1 MKNAKIK
8 NRQKLSM
15 LVVTM
20 VLVLLMTLT
29 AGMLTGCGKN
39 ADGSTDGTESNSAG
53 SNGSAGGGKGR
64 FIESKVA
71 LPEEIN
77 SILQFKALSD
87 GTLEIVG
94 QDADYSIYVAKS
106 SDGGGSWET
115 TPLEDISY
123 SNVAVAEDG
132 TVAFLDYT
140 ENGLCQVTIVDADGS
155 THTFSI
161 EMPAEDAFVSVAA
174 FDSNK
179 QLIVR
184 DTLGGLYGIDCTD
197 GSKTVTFE
205 IDEDTYIPYFDV
217 VGTNC
222 YIVTSDKVLCYDTAT
237 GKETDELTAL
247 TEQICS
253 DDNLVYRNSDTGLPV
268 TFAKAENDNSIIF
281 ADYKGIFHYTT
292 GGAVVEELV
301 QGEQTALSNSG
312 AIFYGVYMQDETHL
326 FVAGN
331 NGMEGALYSY
341 TYDADASANLNQE
354 LNIYALQDSDTLR
367 QAVNIFRQEYADIY
381 VNLEIGMTD
390 DNGVTLEDALKTL
403 STDILAGNGPDVLI
417 LDGMPVDSYV
427 EKGILTDISDVV
439 DEVKASDGLV
449 DSIVKDSTKD
459 GKIYAIPTRFL
470 VSFITSDQQT
480 VDAGKSTQA
489 LADRIETLAKD
500 KSTTYVVQQKMAEEL
515 LLDFY
520 NVDSKNWVKEDGSL
534 DETKVS
540 DYLTQVKR
548 IYDVDDHSDIES
560 YGNFFES
567 GMCDG
572 YRYGTLD
579 SMDLFTET
587 CKVEFG
593 TIADVEDFQL
603 MLSAG
608 STDGAVYG
616 ALSNGGISTY
626 VPFLQAGVVSGGNE
640 DAGKAFVKTLLGK
653 EAGASSNG
661 IPVNE
666 AALKDQINALMG
678 RTETSMAF
686 NRDGSDKIYTIEY
699 RSMTQ
704 EEADAILAQLE
715 AVEQSALTD
724 RTIQNLVI
732 RQGTSYVKGEQ
743 NLEETVNEITKK
755 VNLYLAEQQ

>member
-1 MKNAKIK
+1 
-8 NRQKLSM
+8 M
-15 LVVTM
+15 LGVT
-20 VLVLLMTLT
+20 VILLLLMTLT
-29 AGMLTGCGKN
+29 AGIFTGCGKN
-39 ADGSTDGTESNSAG
+39 AGGGVDGTESSGTNADG
-53 SNGSAGGGKGR
+53 STGSGKGR

-87 GTLEIVG
+87 GTLEVVG
-94 QDADYSIYVAKS
+94 QDADYSIYVVKS

-140 ENGLCQVTIVDADGS
+140 ENGLCSVTIVDADGS

-184 DTLGGLYGIDCTD
+184 DTEGGLYGIDCTD

-222 YIVTSDKVLCYDTAT
+222 YIVTSDKVLCYDTTT

-268 TFAKAENDNSIIF
+268 TFAKAEKDNSIIF

-480 VDAGKSTQA
+480 VDAGKSMQA

-520 NVDSKNWVKEDGSL
+520 NVDSQNWVKEDGSL

-548 IYDVDDHSDIES
+548 IYDVDDHRDIES

-579 SMDLFTET
+579 SMDLFAET

-608 STDGAVYG
+608 TTDGAVYG
-616 ALSNGGISTY
+616 VLSNGGTSSY

-732 RQGTSYVKGEQ
+732 EQGTSYVKGEK

>member
-1 MKNAKIK
+1 M
-8 NRQKLSM
+8 
-15 LVVTM
+15 
-20 VLVLLMTLT
+20 
-29 AGMLTGCGKN
+29 
-39 ADGSTDGTESNSAG
+39 
-53 SNGSAGGGKGR
+53 
-64 FIESKVA
+64 
-71 LPEEIN
+71 
-77 SILQFKALSD
+77 
-87 GTLEIVG
+87 
-94 QDADYSIYVAKS
+94 AKS

-123 SNVAVAEDG
+123 GDVAVAEDG

-140 ENGLCQVTIVDADGS
+140 ENGLCSVTIVDADGS

-222 YIVTSDKVLCYDTAT
+222 YIVTSDKVLCYDTTT

-253 DDNLVYRNSDTGLPV
+253 DDNLVYRNTDTGLPV

-331 NGMEGALYSY
+331 NGMESALYSY

-548 IYDVDDHSDIES
+548 IYDVDDHRDIES

-579 SMDLFTET
+579 SMDLFAET

-608 STDGAVYG
+608 TTDGAVYG
-616 ALSNGGISTY
+616 VLSNGGTSSY

-732 RQGTSYVKGEQ
+732 EQGTSYVKGEQ

>member
-1 MKNAKIK
+1 MSKLKIK
-8 NRQKLSM
+8 ARGISM
-15 LVVTM
+15 EVV
-20 VLVLLMTLT
+20 
-29 AGMLTGCGKN
+29 GK
-39 ADGSTDGTESNSAG
+39 DDLIQRE
-53 SNGSAGGGKGR
+53 R
-64 FIESKVA
+64 E
-71 LPEEIN
+71 
-77 SILQFKALSD
+77 
-87 GTLEIVG
+87 
-94 QDADYSIYVAKS
+94 
-106 SDGGGSWET
+106 
-115 TPLEDISY
+115 
-123 SNVAVAEDG
+123 
-132 TVAFLDYT
+132 AFLDYA

-179 QLIVR
+179 QLIIR
-184 DTLGGLYGIDCTD
+184 DTEGGLYGIDCTD

-222 YIVTSDKVLCYDTAT
+222 YIVTSDKVLCYDTTT

-253 DDNLVYRNSDTGLPV
+253 DDNLVYRNTDTGLPV

-427 EKGILTDISDVV
+427 KKGILTDISDVV

-480 VDAGKSTQA
+480 VDAGKSMQA

-626 VPFLQAGVVSGGNE
+626 VPFLQTGVVSGGNE

-732 RQGTSYVKGEQ
+732 RHGTSYVKGEK

>member
-8 NRQKLSM
+8 NRQKRSM
-15 LVVTM
+15 LGVTVM
-20 VLVLLMTLT
+20 LFLLMTLI

-39 ADGSTDGTESNSAG
+39 TAGGVDGTESSGTNAD
-53 SNGSAGGGKGR
+53 GSAGGGKGR

-94 QDADYSIYVAKS
+94 QDADYSIYVVKS

-155 THTFSI
+155 IHTFSI

-179 QLIVR
+179 QLIIR
-184 DTLGGLYGIDCTD
+184 DTEGGLYGIDCID

-222 YIVTSDKVLCYDTAT
+222 YIVTSDEVLCYDTAT

-427 EKGILTDISDVV
+427 KKGILTDISDVV

-480 VDAGKSTQA
+480 VDAGKSMQA

-616 ALSNGGISTY
+616 VLSNGGISSY

-686 NRDGSDKIYTIEY
+686 NRDGSDKMYTIEY

-732 RQGTSYVKGEQ
+732 EQGTSYVKGEQ

>member
-20 VLVLLMTLT
+20 VLVLLMTLI
-29 AGMLTGCGKN
+29 AGIFTGCGKN
-39 ADGSTDGTESNSAG
+39 AGGGLDGTESSGTNAD
-53 SNGSAGGGKGR
+53 GSAGGGKGR

-94 QDADYSIYVAKS
+94 QDADYSIYVVKS
-106 SDGGGSWET
+106 SDGGGNWET

-179 QLIVR
+179 QLIIR
-184 DTLGGLYGIDCTD
+184 DTEGGLYGIDCTD

-222 YIVTSDKVLCYDTAT
+222 YIVTSDKVLCYDTTT

-253 DDNLVYRNSDTGLPV
+253 DDNLVYRNTDTGLPV

-500 KSTTYVVQQKMAEEL
+500 KSTTYVVQQKMVEEL

-732 RQGTSYVKGEQ
+732 GHGTSYVKGEK

>member
-1 MKNAKIK
+1 MKI
-8 NRQKLSM
+8 S
-15 LVVTM
+15 
-20 VLVLLMTLT
+20 LT
-29 AGMLTGCGKN
+29 VM
-39 ADGSTDGTESNSAG
+39 SQSQRME
-53 SNGSAGGGKGR
+53 
-64 FIESKVA
+64 
-71 LPEEIN
+71 
-77 SILQFKALSD
+77 Q
-87 GTLEIVG
+87 
-94 QDADYSIYVAKS
+94 
-106 SDGGGSWET
+106 
-115 TPLEDISY
+115 
-123 SNVAVAEDG
+123 
-132 TVAFLDYT
+132 FLDYT
-140 ENGLCQVTIVDADGS
+140 ENGLCPVTIVDADGS

-184 DTLGGLYGIDCTD
+184 DTEGGLYGIDCTD

-222 YIVTSDKVLCYDTAT
+222 YIVTSDKVLCYDTTT

-253 DDNLVYRNSDTGLPV
+253 DDNLVYRNTDTGLPV

-390 DNGVTLEDALKTL
+390 DNGVMLEDALKTL

-579 SMDLFTET
+579 SMDLFAER

-608 STDGAVYG
+608 TTDGAVYG
-616 ALSNGGISTY
+616 VLSNGGTSSY

-678 RTETSMAF
+678 WTETSMAF

-732 RQGTSYVKGEQ
+732 EQGTSYVKGEQ

-755 VNLYLAEQQ
+755 VNLYLAERQ

>member
-1 MKNAKIK
+1 MKTAKIK
-8 NRQKLSM
+8 NRQKRSM
-15 LVVTM
+15 LGVT
-20 VLVLLMTLT
+20 VILLLLMTLT
-29 AGMLTGCGKN
+29 AGIFTGCGKN
-39 ADGSTDGTESNSAG
+39 AGGGVDGTESSGTNAD
-53 SNGSAGGGKGR
+53 GSAGGGKGR

-77 SILQFKALSD
+77 SILRFKALSD

-94 QDADYSIYVAKS
+94 QDADYSIYVVKS
-106 SDGGGSWET
+106 SDGGGNWET

-132 TVAFLDYT
+132 TVAFLHYT
-140 ENGLCQVTIVDADGS
+140 ENGLCPDTIVDADAS
-155 THTFSI
+155 CLSLSY
-161 EMPAEDAFVSVAA
+161 EMSGEDAFVSFAA
-174 FDSNK
+174 FDRKK

-184 DTLGGLYGIDCTD
+184 NTEGGLYGIDCTD

-222 YIVTSDKVLCYDTAT
+222 YIVTSDKVLCYDTTT

-253 DDNLVYRNSDTGLPV
+253 DDNLVYRNTDTGLPV

-341 TYDADASANLNQE
+341 TYAADASANLNQE

-390 DNGVTLEDALKTL
+390 DNGVMLEDALKTL

-540 DYLTQVKR
+540 DYLAQVKR

-579 SMDLFTET
+579 SMDLFAER

-608 STDGAVYG
+608 TTDGAVYG
-616 ALSNGGISTY
+616 VLSNGETSSY

-686 NRDGSDKIYTIEY
+686 NRDGSDKMYTIEY

-732 RQGTSYVKGEQ
+732 ERGTSYVKGEQ

>member
-1 MKNAKIK
+1 MKTAKIK
-8 NRQKLSM
+8 NRQKRSM
-15 LVVTM
+15 LGVT
-20 VLVLLMTLT
+20 VILLLLMTLT
-29 AGMLTGCGKN
+29 AGIFTGCGKN
-39 ADGSTDGTESNSAG
+39 AGGGVDGTESSGTNAD
-53 SNGSAGGGKGR
+53 GSAGGGKGR

-77 SILQFKALSD
+77 SILRFKALSD

-94 QDADYSIYVAKS
+94 QDADYSIYVVKS

-140 ENGLCQVTIVDADGS
+140 ENGLCPVTIVDADGS

-184 DTLGGLYGIDCTD
+184 DTEGGLYGIDCTD

-222 YIVTSDKVLCYDTAT
+222 YIVTSDKVLCYDTTT

-253 DDNLVYRNSDTGLPV
+253 DDNLVYRNTDTGLPV

-341 TYDADASANLNQE
+341 TYDADASAN
-354 LNIYALQDSDTLR
+354 
-367 QAVNIFRQEYADIY
+367 
-381 VNLEIGMTD
+381 
-390 DNGVTLEDALKTL
+390 
-403 STDILAGNGPDVLI
+403 
-417 LDGMPVDSYV
+417 
-427 EKGILTDISDVV
+427 
-439 DEVKASDGLV
+439 
-449 DSIVKDSTKD
+449 
-459 GKIYAIPTRFL
+459 
-470 VSFITSDQQT
+470 
-480 VDAGKSTQA
+480 
-489 LADRIETLAKD
+489 RIETLAKD

-579 SMDLFTET
+579 SMDLFAER

-608 STDGAVYG
+608 TTDGAVYG
-616 ALSNGGISTY
+616 VLSNGGTSSY

-678 RTETSMAF
+678 RTETSMSF
-686 NRDGSDKIYTIEY
+686 NRDGSDKMYTIEY

-732 RQGTSYVKGEQ
+732 RHGTSYVKGEK

-755 VNLYLAEQQ
+755 VNLYLAE

>member
-1 MKNAKIK
+1 M
-8 NRQKLSM
+8 
-15 LVVTM
+15 
-20 VLVLLMTLT
+20 
-29 AGMLTGCGKN
+29 
-39 ADGSTDGTESNSAG
+39 
-53 SNGSAGGGKGR
+53 
-64 FIESKVA
+64 
-71 LPEEIN
+71 
-77 SILQFKALSD
+77 
-87 GTLEIVG
+87 
-94 QDADYSIYVAKS
+94 AKS

-123 SNVAVAEDG
+123 SDVAVAEDG

-184 DTLGGLYGIDCTD
+184 DTVGGLYGIDCTD

-205 IDEDTYIPYFDV
+205 IDEDAYIPYFDV

-222 YIVTSDKVLCYDTAT
+222 YIVTSDKVLCYDTTT

-253 DDNLVYRNSDTGLPV
+253 DDNLVYRNTDTGLPV

-417 LDGMPVDSYV
+417 LDGMPMDSYV
-427 EKGILTDISDVV
+427 EKGILTNISDVV

-520 NVDSKNWVKEDGSL
+520 NVDSQNWVKEDGSL

-548 IYDVDDHSDIES
+548 IYDVDDHRDIES
-560 YGNFFES
+560 YGNFSES
-567 GMCDG
+567 GMFDG

-579 SMDLFTET
+579 SMDLFAET

-608 STDGAVYG
+608 TTDGAVYG
-616 ALSNGGISTY
+616 VLSNGGTSSY

-653 EAGASSNG
+653 EAGASNNG

-678 RTETSMAF
+678 RTETSMSF
-686 NRDGSDKIYTIEY
+686 NRYGSDKIYTIEY

-732 RQGTSYVKGEQ
+732 EQGTSYVKGEQ

>member
-1 MKNAKIK
+1 MEFKF
-8 NRQKLSM
+8 
-15 LVVTM
+15 T
-20 VLVLLMTLT
+20 
-29 AGMLTGCGKN
+29 CG
-39 ADGSTDGTESNSAG
+39 
-53 SNGSAGGGKGR
+53 
-64 FIESKVA
+64 
-71 LPEEIN
+71 
-77 SILQFKALSD
+77 
-87 GTLEIVG
+87 
-94 QDADYSIYVAKS
+94 IYFFTQA
-106 SDGGGSWET
+106 
-115 TPLEDISY
+115 
-123 SNVAVAEDG
+123 
-132 TVAFLDYT
+132 
-140 ENGLCQVTIVDADGS
+140 
-155 THTFSI
+155 TFSI
-161 EMPAEDAFVSVAA
+161 EMPAEDAVVSVAA

-222 YIVTSDKVLCYDTAT
+222 YIVTSDKVLCYDTTT
-237 GKETDELTAL
+237 GKETDELIAL

-253 DDNLVYRNSDTGLPV
+253 DDNLVYRNTDTGLPV

-367 QAVNIFRQEYADIY
+367 QAVIIFRQEYADIY

-520 NVDSKNWVKEDGSL
+520 NVDSKNWAKEDGSL

-579 SMDLFTET
+579 SMDLFAET

-732 RQGTSYVKGEQ
+732 EQGTSYVKGEQ

>member
-1 MKNAKIK
+1 M
-8 NRQKLSM
+8 
-15 LVVTM
+15 
-20 VLVLLMTLT
+20 
-29 AGMLTGCGKN
+29 
-39 ADGSTDGTESNSAG
+39 
-53 SNGSAGGGKGR
+53 
-64 FIESKVA
+64 
-71 LPEEIN
+71 
-77 SILQFKALSD
+77 
-87 GTLEIVG
+87 
-94 QDADYSIYVAKS
+94 
-106 SDGGGSWET
+106 
-115 TPLEDISY
+115 
-123 SNVAVAEDG
+123 
-132 TVAFLDYT
+132 
-140 ENGLCQVTIVDADGS
+140 DADGS
-155 THTFSI
+155 AHTFSI
-161 EMPAEDAFVSVAA
+161 EMPAEDAVVSVAA

-179 QLIVR
+179 QLIVH

-222 YIVTSDKVLCYDTAT
+222 YIVTSDKVLCYDTTT

-253 DDNLVYRNSDTGLPV
+253 DDNLVYRNTDTGLPV

-367 QAVNIFRQEYADIY
+367 QAVIIFRQEYADIY

-579 SMDLFTET
+579 SMDLFAER

-608 STDGAVYG
+608 TTDGAVYG
-616 ALSNGGISTY
+616 VLSNGGTSSY

-678 RTETSMAF
+678 WTETSMAF

-732 RQGTSYVKGEQ
+732 EQGTSYVKGEQ

>member
-1 MKNAKIK
+1 MKTAKIK
-8 NRQKLSM
+8 NRQKRSM
-15 LVVTM
+15 LGVT
-20 VLVLLMTLT
+20 VILLLLMTLT
-29 AGMLTGCGKN
+29 AGIFTGCGKN
-39 ADGSTDGTESNSAG
+39 TARSTDGTESNSAG
-53 SNGSAGGGKGR
+53 GNGSAGSGKGR

-87 GTLEIVG
+87 GTLEVVG

-123 SNVAVAEDG
+123 GDVAVAEDG

-140 ENGLCQVTIVDADGS
+140 ENGLCPVTIVDADGS

-161 EMPAEDAFVSVAA
+161 EMPAEDAVVSVAA

-222 YIVTSDKVLCYDTAT
+222 YIVTSDKVLCYDTTT
-237 GKETDELTAL
+237 GKETDELIAL

-253 DDNLVYRNSDTGLPV
+253 DDNLVYRNTDTGLPV

-312 AIFYGVYMQDETHL
+312 AIFYGVYMQD
-326 FVAGN
+326 
-331 NGMEGALYSY
+331 
-341 TYDADASANLNQE
+341 
-354 LNIYALQDSDTLR
+354 SDTLR
-367 QAVNIFRQEYADIY
+367 QAVIIFRQEYADIY

-520 NVDSKNWVKEDGSL
+520 NVDSKNWAKEDGSL

-579 SMDLFTET
+579 SMDLFAET

-732 RQGTSYVKGEQ
+732 EQGASYVKGEQ

>member
-1 MKNAKIK
+1 M
-8 NRQKLSM
+8 
-15 LVVTM
+15 
-20 VLVLLMTLT
+20 
-29 AGMLTGCGKN
+29 
-39 ADGSTDGTESNSAG
+39 
-53 SNGSAGGGKGR
+53 
-64 FIESKVA
+64 
-71 LPEEIN
+71 
-77 SILQFKALSD
+77 
-87 GTLEIVG
+87 
-94 QDADYSIYVAKS
+94 AKS

-123 SNVAVAEDG
+123 GDVAVAEDG

-140 ENGLCQVTIVDADGS
+140 ENGLCPVTIVDADGS

-222 YIVTSDKVLCYDTAT
+222 YIVTSDKVLCYDTTT

-253 DDNLVYRNSDTGLPV
+253 DDNLVYRNTDTGLPV

-331 NGMEGALYSY
+331 NGMEGALSY

-367 QAVNIFRQEYADIY
+367 QAVNIFRQQYADIY

-666 AALKDQINALMG
+666 AALKNQINALMG

-686 NRDGSDKIYTIEY
+686 NRDGSDKMYTIEY

-732 RQGTSYVKGEQ
+732 ERGTSYVKGEQ